1 MTSRSYHCSCVFS
14 HHLDR
19 RRLQRL
25 RTTNSS
31 SSSSSSSRRLNRSFV
46 RKTTTNSSSEES
58 SSEEQPSSWKVV
70 SESPFSNSSS
80 TTTNNSTTNDD
91 TLEDSSLASEQP
103 SRLRI
108 EAESSSS
115 STRTTEENNVG
126 EEKVGGIPINSSRR
140 ATKML
145 FTCNKC
151 GTFLSFSQ
159 QSFSFSLF
167 FIHNYYIIRF
177 WPVVL
182 LSLFLWKPNNNA
194 LKHINNRNAN
204 RAKGKQ
210 SKLNH
215 RDDLGPVREPVVYGL
230 AQNSR

>member
-14 HHLDR
+14 HHLDH

-25 RTTNSS
+25 RTINSS

-58 SSEEQPSSWKVV
+58 SSEEQQKSSWKVV

-80 TTTNNSTTNDD
+80 TTTNNSTTNDND

-103 SRLRI
+103 STLRI

-151 GTFLSFSQ
+151 ETRTERKVNKANLTTGTTWVQCGNPSCMVWHK
-159 QSFSFSLF
+159 
-167 FIHNYYIIRF
+167 IVDN
-177 WPVVL
+177 
-182 LSLFLWKPNNNA
+182 
-194 LKHINNRNAN
+194 
-204 RAKGKQ
+204 
-210 SKLNH
+210 
-215 RDDLGPVREPVVYGL
+215 LGLIYEC
-230 AQNSR
+230 SEME